1 MKKILKKIFRPLLPL
16 WNLWIK
22 FGNILGAIN
31 AFIILTLLY
40 LLILTPIGLLRRLF
54 GKDDLKQGS
63 PLENSFWIP
72 KKIKKITLETYTR
85 QF

>member
-1 MKKILKKIFRPLLPL
+1 MKKTLKKILKPILPV
-16 WNLWIK
+16 WALWIK
-22 FGNILGAIN
+22 LGHVLGMIN

-54 GKDDLKQGS
+54 GHHDLKKQS
-63 PLENSFWIP
+63 PIKDSFWIP
-72 KKIKKITLETYTR
+72 KKEKELTLSTYTR